1 MNENERYI
9 HVSNPSNPDATFAE
23 ASGTVSQSTIDFCAL
38 PLGGSIMGCC
48 ALCCKKG
55 PVAEKKANDYWA
67 NDSG

>member
-1 MNENERYI
+1 MLFDGRL
-9 HVSNPSNPDATFAE
+9 VTKL
-23 ASGTVSQSTIDFCAL
+23 QLDFCAL
-38 PLGGSIMGCC
+38 QLGGSIMGCC